1 MNDVREKT
9 NTMADAM
16 RRIGALRKAS
26 DMAGQ
31 ADLAAGMGMTVRNLQ
46 QKMGAE
52 RGLDPRLLG
61 GAAAVLE
68 RKAAEMAAHAARLR
82 ELSRG

>member
-1 MNDVREKT
+1 MSVREKT
-9 NTMADAM
+9 NTMADAA

-46 QKMGAE
+46 QKLGAE
-52 RGLDPRLLG
+52 RGLDPRLLC
-61 GAAAVLE
+61 GASAVLR
-68 RKAAEMAAHAARLR
+68 RKAAEMVAHADKLD
-82 ELSRG
+82 ELANG